1 MKLSLEKIKNKHKD
15 SPCVISLHGPSMEK
29 HRDIIQN
36 LQSEEKIIRISTNEW
51 WEYFK
56 LKPDYLVVSN
66 GELNIQDSF
75 KKTGIFCPNTGREYP
90 KLVEGQSILSIDDV
104 PLFYNMTAD
113 LSDPDFVEQNMTVDY
128 LPYDTKH
135 FKRHT
140 CLTILNSFKEH
151 YEKNRNLN
159 FLEYGNNSQMWQFP
173 DVKDPNVNP
182 YCAQVHS
189 PIASAWSRKNRSTC
203 CDRRLDKTLQEYLQ
217 EMSGHEQHMGP
228 GQTVG
233 LFCIAFAII
242 MGCNPIF
249 VSGLDLDYSLG
260 YAEPDKDL
268 LENKPG
274 HHAPNIGNIGHWKYV
289 FKDFLRDDMRILN
302 ESAKLL
308 DIEIVNLNKEAWY
321 DEFAKGD
328 LKL

>member
-1 MKLSLEKIKNKHKD
+1 MKLSLEKITNKHKD

-29 HRDIIQN
+29 HRDIIQK

-140 CLTILNSFKEH
+140 CLTILNFKAGLPLII
-151 YEKNRNLN
+151 KSPLSLKSISLITTFLFLNL
-159 FLEYGNNSQMWQFP
+159 P
-173 DVKDPNVNP
+173 IRTV
-182 YCAQVHS
+182 S
-189 PIASAWSRKNRSTC
+189 PISIGKST
-203 CDRRLDKTLQEYLQ
+203 
-217 EMSGHEQHMGP
+217 P
-228 GQTVG
+228 
-233 LFCIAFAII
+233 
-242 MGCNPIF
+242 
-249 VSGLDLDYSLG
+249 SL
-260 YAEPDKDL
+260 
-268 LENKPG
+268 N
-274 HHAPNIGNIGHWKYV
+274 
-289 FKDFLRDDMRILN
+289 
-302 ESAKLL
+302 
-308 DIEIVNLNKEAWY
+308 
-321 DEFAKGD
+321 
-328 LKL
+328 